1 MGYFDVLSSKMV
13 LIFKFRASMLSLWR
27 HNRKYGRLCNFVVYQ
42 GRKEKKKET
51 TSKHKSTK
59 LSMSHVKT
67 LSTINT
73 RNPTIVQYLSLPT
86 TQVFQILI
94 ISLKNIILSLRPP
107 IAAKMLLEIHLFL
120 PTAALATFAIPS
132 YVLKLK
138 HPKLHILFHQK

>member
-1 MGYFDVLSSKMV
+1 MCELDGFMRRIKKVDKFIELFFPMGPY
-13 LIFKFRASMLSLWR
+13 
-27 HNRKYGRLCNFVVYQ
+27 HNVVT
-42 GRKEKKKET
+42 KET

-138 HPKLHILFHQK
+138 HPKLHILLHQK